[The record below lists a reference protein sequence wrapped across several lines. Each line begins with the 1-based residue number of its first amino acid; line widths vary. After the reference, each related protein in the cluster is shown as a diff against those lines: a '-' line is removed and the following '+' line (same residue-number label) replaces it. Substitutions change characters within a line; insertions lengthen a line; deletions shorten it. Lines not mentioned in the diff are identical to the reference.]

1 MTKALRITSIAVAA
15 AAVLLIALPPVFSSG
30 IDEQAQNLLNSPGVL
45 ESLKKTTA
53 LADSGTVSPLVQ
65 QARDFAKYLN
75 PPPPPK
81 KPAPARSKRTSV
93 RPRAQVSAKFELLGT
108 SYYALR
114 PEMSLALIDE
124 PGKGL
129 RWIRQSSKIGH
140 LVVEEVKDGKIVI
153 RDGTRTYE
161 LEAKR
166 TPRRNLVKGEPAY
179 SAEAPPLGVLQTAEP
194 PSYTVPESS
203 QDSSTRGDNRR
214 NGIVGS
220 PSRPPKD
227 VQGRRDLD
235 AAEVAIFDQFVKEI
249 EDIEDPNE
257 WLEKANKIMEQLEE
271 ASRVTEQE
279 ASLLDELGEELQDAN
294 EDSSDRSVETEP
306 ETATD

>member
-15 AAVLLIALPPVFSSG
+15 AAVLLIALPAVFSSG
-30 IDEQAQNLLNSPGVL
+30 MDEQTQSLLNSPGVL
-45 ESLKKTTA
+45 ESLEKTTA
-53 LADSGTVSPLVQ
+53 LADAGTVSPLVQ

-81 KPAPARSKRTSV
+81 PKRPAPARSSRPAV
-93 RPRAQVSAKFELLGT
+93 RPQKVSARFELLGT

-124 PGKGL
+124 PGRGL

-140 LVVEEVKDGKIVI
+140 LVVEEVKDGRVVI

-161 LEAKR
+161 LQAERVPK
-166 TPRRNLVKGEPAY
+166 RNLVKSESPY
-179 SAEAPPLGVLQTAEP
+179 SAEAPAALP
-194 PSYTVPESS
+194 PSAVPA
-203 QDSSTRGDNRR
+203 
-214 NGIVGS
+214 S
-220 PSRPPKD
+220 PSRPQRSSTRIDAHRNGTDAGPSRPPEN
-227 VQGRRDLD
+227 VQISRELD
-235 AAEVAIFDQFVKEI
+235 AAEVAIFDQFIKET

-257 WLEKANKIMEQLEE
+257 WLERADKLMERLAK

-294 EDSSDRSVETEP
+294 EDSSDPNAEP
-306 ETATD
+306 EPEADSD